1 MTMASG
7 LIFLAGVATVLSVV
21 SAYLYQKKREIIP
34 KKWEEIGFIK
44 KIYLYPLRSGH
55 KVELQRAECT
65 HSGLKQTEE
74 DEKVFQL
81 RDR

>member
-1 MTMASG
+1 MSLGSG
-7 LIFLAGVATVLSVV
+7 FTFLAGLTTVLSIVA
-21 SAYLYQKKREIIP
+21 AYLYQKKREIIP
-34 KKWEEIGFIK
+34 KKWDEIGVVK
-44 KIYLYPLRSGH
+44 KINLYPLRSGH

-65 HSGLKQTEE
+65 NFGMKQTEE